1 MPYPIK
7 NANPTG
13 AVRATS
19 TAAHPQTVAPATPS
33 PPSPGGDSADVA
45 VTVALLKSIAET
57 ASNIPAIDKA
67 RVADL
72 KQAISSSTLEANPQQ
87 IAKSLA
93 ELEALLTSTRGGK
106 RMVVRPPNAS
116 LLGGIFVI

>member
-7 NANPTG
+7 NAIPTG

-19 TAAHPQTVAPATPS
+19 TAANPQTVAPATPS
-33 PPSPGGDSADVA
+33 PPGVDSADVA
-45 VTVALLKSIAET
+45 VTVALLKSIAEM
-57 ASNIPAIDKA
+57 ASNIPALDKA

-72 KQAISSSTLEANPQQ
+72 QQAISSGTLEANPQQ

-93 ELEALLTSTRGGK
+93 ELEALLASTGG
-106 RMVVRPPNAS
+106 
-116 LLGGIFVI
+116 GE